1 MYKIYSVILNITS
14 IDMSFSDNYVVPGAN
29 PNNQITL
36 PQVLSFG
43 DNTIVNSALI
53 ATPIELG
60 SVSFSL
66 INQSNLNANATATL
80 TTTSNTQYNSQFYLT
95 LDGNKLNSTIFRD
108 TLEGIG
114 HFMSLNVSG
123 FASNL
128 SIGSHVLTLWA
139 FTNAPVS
146 TISCIA
152 VSING
157 SANLI

>member
-1 MYKIYSVILNITS
+1 
-14 IDMSFSDNYVVPGAN
+14 MSSSGDNYVVPGAN

-43 DNTIVNSALI
+43 NNTIFNTQLI
-53 ATPIELG
+53 ATPVELG
-60 SVSFSL
+60 SVEFEL

-80 TTTSNTQYNSQFYLT
+80 TTTSNTQYNVQFYLT
-95 LDGNKLNSTIFRD
+95 IDGVKMNSINFRD

-114 HFMSLNVSG
+114 HYMSLNVSG
-123 FASNL
+123 FSSTL
-128 SIGSHVLTLWA
+128 SVGSHTLILWA
-139 FTNAPVS
+139 YTNAPSS

>member
-108 TLEGIG
+108 K
-114 HFMSLNVSG
+114 
-123 FASNL
+123 
-128 SIGSHVLTLWA
+128 
-139 FTNAPVS
+139 
-146 TISCIA
+146 
-152 VSING
+152 
-157 SANLI
+157 